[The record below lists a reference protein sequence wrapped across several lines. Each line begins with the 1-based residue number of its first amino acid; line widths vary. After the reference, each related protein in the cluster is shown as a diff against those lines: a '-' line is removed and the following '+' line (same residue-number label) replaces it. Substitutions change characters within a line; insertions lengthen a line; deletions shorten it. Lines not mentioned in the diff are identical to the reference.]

1 MVRVIKHAEA
11 HYEVKDVAFGK
22 AYRWRPERIIIEC
35 VCGRGQLSLLPLPP
49 AMGAART
56 MQLSFGESYSPGRQM
71 MRPTRDEPLPS
82 KPSP

>member
-35 VCGRGQLSLLPLPP
+35 VCGQ
-49 AMGAART
+49 
-56 MQLSFGESYSPGRQM
+56 
-71 MRPTRDEPLPS
+71 RPTLTASFTACDGCGTDHAAVFWGELFAGSSDDDEAN
-82 KPSP
+82 